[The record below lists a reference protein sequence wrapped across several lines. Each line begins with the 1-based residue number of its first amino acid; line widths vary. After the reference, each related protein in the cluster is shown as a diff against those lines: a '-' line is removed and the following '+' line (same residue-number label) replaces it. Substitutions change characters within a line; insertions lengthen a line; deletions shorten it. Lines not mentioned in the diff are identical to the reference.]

1 MRFMVIGMATKESEA
16 GPPPKP
22 EAFAAMQKY
31 NEELVKAGVL
41 LAAEGLTASSQGAR
55 VKFSGHKRTVIDGP
69 FTETKELIAGFMII
83 QVKSR
88 EEAIEWV
95 KRAPSVFNPNGEAV
109 VEIRKLMDIEDFGEG
124 FTPNPEIAKV
134 KFK

>member
-1 MRFMVIGMATKESEA
+1 MRFMVIGLATKESESGA
-16 GPPPKP
+16 PPKP
-22 EAFAAMQKY
+22 EAIVAMQKY
-31 NEELVKAGVL
+31 NEELAKAGIL
-41 LAAEGLTASSQGAR
+41 LAAEGLTPTSKGAR
-55 VKFSGHKRTVIDGP
+55 VKFSRDERIVIDGP
-69 FTETKELIAGFMII
+69 FAETKEVIAGFTIL

-95 KRAPSVFNPNGEAV
+95 KRAPNVSPNGEGM

-134 KFK
+134 KY

>member
-1 MRFMVIGMATKESEA
+1 MRFILMALATKESEA

-41 LAAEGLTASSQGAR
+41 LAAEGLTGTSQGAR
-55 VKFSGHKRTVIDGP
+55 VKFSGDKRTVLDGP
-69 FTETKELIAGFMII
+69 FTETKELIAGFSII

-95 KRAPSVFNPNGEAV
+95 KRAPNVSPNGEGL
-109 VEIRKLMDIEDFGEG
+109 VEIRRLMDVEDFGDG
-124 FTPNPEIAKV
+124 FTPNQEIAKV
-134 KFK
+134 KYK